1 MFFGPGEIKA
11 VLTGFKTT
19 KTGIAFQR
27 VIKTNLDTFFELI
40 DKYFKPTNLSP
51 DIHKSSII
59 DIETID
65 KAVKKTGQYIKVN
78 AYKAEKKI
86 DKLIGNN
93 QPATTNKINT
103 PQVSPLIT
111 SNADEARQ
119 IIESINDVTQ
129 KHVINIDEITYNKKR
144 NTYEFTGGHTI
155 NSVENFIN
163 KKNKNSNTMGYSY
176 TYTDIVHENGV
187 ISRKIEIT
195 DNDGNII
202 TKKGN
207 NGISTLYPANWT
219 LEKINSE
226 VESALKNIIYVNKN
240 KNSYIGVSSG
250 NIKIKIIIK
259 DNNIKTHYPLAK

>member
-51 DIHKSSII
+51 DIHKNSII

-65 KAVKKTGQYIKVN
+65 KAVKKTEQYIKVN
-78 AYKAEKKI
+78 AYKAGKKI

-103 PQVSPLIT
+103 PQVSSLIT

-119 IIESINDVTQ
+119 IIESIDNVLDN
-129 KHVINIDEITYNKKR
+129 HVKKIDNIKINQQSPYVK
-144 NTYEFTGGHTI
+144 FSGGHTKKAFDNYIEHQKSIGNYASHTEDKIIHPNGLIEYKFEMTDI
-155 NSVENFIN
+155 NGKIH
-163 KKNKNSNTMGYSY
+163 KKNGNRGYS
-176 TYTDIVHENGV
+176 
-187 ISRKIEIT
+187 
-195 DNDGNII
+195 
-202 TKKGN
+202 
-207 NGISTLYPANWT
+207 TLFPEDWSN
-219 LEKINSE
+219 EKIKE
-226 VESALKNIIYVNKN
+226 EALHALNNAHKTRQNIFTGYSKD
-240 KNSYIGVSSG
+240 G
-250 NIKIKIIIK
+250 KIKIEFIIK
-259 DNNIKTHYPLAK
+259 NNKIKSIYPIAE

>member
-59 DIETID
+59 DFESID
-65 KAVKKTGQYIKVN
+65 KAVKKTEQYIKVN

-93 QPATTNKINT
+93 QHTTTNKA
-103 PQVSPLIT
+103 PQVSSLIT

-119 IIESINDVTQ
+119 IIESIDNVLDN
-129 KHVINIDEITYNKKR
+129 HVKKIDNIKINQQSPYVK
-144 NTYEFTGGHTI
+144 FSGGHTKKAFDNYIEHQKSIGNYASHTEDKIIHSNGLIEYKFEMTDI
-155 NSVENFIN
+155 NGKIH
-163 KKNKNSNTMGYSY
+163 KKNGNGGYS
-176 TYTDIVHENGV
+176 
-187 ISRKIEIT
+187 
-195 DNDGNII
+195 
-202 TKKGN
+202 
-207 NGISTLYPANWT
+207 TLFPEDWSN
-219 LEKINSE
+219 EKIKEE
-226 VESALKNIIYVNKN
+226 VLYALKNAKKTSPNH
-240 KNSYIGVSSG
+240 YIGDSKDGLISIEIVIK
-250 NIKIKIIIK
+250 NNKIK
-259 DNNIKTHYPLAK
+259 TVYPIAK